1 MTLEEKKNRYPNLWR
16 VAQELNRCKH
26 PEKVLSALMV
36 LLSEEP
42 EILREEAEV

>member
-1 MTLEEKKNRYPNLWR
+1 MKDKYPNVWR
-16 VAQELNRCKH
+16 VAQELARCKH
-26 PEKVLSALMV
+26 PEKVLNALTV

>member
-1 MTLEEKKNRYPNLWR
+1 MKDKYPNLWR
-16 VAQELNRCKH
+16 VAQELARCKH
-26 PEKVLSALMV
+26 PEKVLNALTV